1 MLLYVCYKMMH
12 FNNDKTSQPW
22 KYVKIVNSWSDFN
35 DFTILFPCHYNLS
48 KLLPHF
54 THLLLLKK
62 ERIKRLALYGCA
74 LTNLLDT
81 FFFVFV
87 KMFQVSLT
95 WLRGEWHIV
104 DVDPTCWI
112 SVSDLLTSH
121 AAGALYQ
128 TPLKGQ
134 QGQAHCQAH
143 RPHGCYS
150 FSHFLIYLNI
160 LVFFIWI
167 CTVQCT

>member
-1 MLLYVCYKMMH
+1 MTKQVNLGNTLRSLIVDPILMILQFCFHVITIYQSYCPNSSTNFCQRRKEL
-12 FNNDKTSQPW
+12 NDQPFMDVLW
-22 KYVKIVNSWSDFN
+22 QICL
-35 DFTILFPCHYNLS
+35 I
-48 KLLPHF
+48 
-54 THLLLLKK
+54 
-62 ERIKRLALYGCA
+62 R
-74 LTNLLDT
+74 

-104 DVDPTCWI
+104 DIDPTCWI

-121 AAGALYQ
+121 AAGALYE

-143 RPHGCYS
+143 RSHGCWCS
-150 FSHFLIYLNI
+150 FSHFLIYLN
-160 LVFFIWI
+160 
-167 CTVQCT
+167 